1 MTKSLPVL
9 LLAFASTAQAAHSF
23 EGAWFSCERKTGEY
37 YSLEVSQLNGKY
49 SGLLESS
56 HNGGVYS
63 AELRGTARAGK
74 LVLSGCQAYRGETP
88 EKCDPPVVVTLGESK
103 SSFKRV
109 SSQSF
114 GSSAAECRR
123 RAIGS

>member
-49 SGLLESS
+49 SGL
-56 HNGGVYS
+56 
-63 AELRGTARAGK
+63 LRGTARAGK